1 MSRALGEILSVP
13 RAAAPVGGAPPP
25 ALPSGTPP
33 AIRHC
38 DELACAAALFKADP
52 LVKAT
57 RRPGGKDYVRGEPS
71 ALQAFAVRHRRP
83 SERL

>member
-13 RAAAPVGGAPPP
+13 GAAGPVGGAPPP

-57 RRPGGKDYVRGEPS
+57 RRPGGKDYVRGEAFGFASFRSPTPS
-71 ALQAFAVRHRRP
+71 P
-83 SERL
+83 